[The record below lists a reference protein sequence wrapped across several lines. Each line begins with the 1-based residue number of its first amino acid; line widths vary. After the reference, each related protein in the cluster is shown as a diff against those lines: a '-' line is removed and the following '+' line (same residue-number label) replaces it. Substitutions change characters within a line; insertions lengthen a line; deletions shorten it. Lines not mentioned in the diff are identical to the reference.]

1 MAAAAIVVL
10 LVCSLPSLLVC
21 SLPSLL
27 VGAAAAGGGEKQ
39 SYVVYLGEHAHGER
53 LGAAAAA
60 DVDVEALARQ
70 AEDSHCE
77 LLAGVLGDKEK
88 AREAIFYSYTRHIN
102 GFAANLDAAAAAK
115 IAGELLHLRRRR
127 RRRRPLVR

>member
-1 MAAAAIVVL
+1 MYFSILSTSIPLAAMAAAAIVVL
-10 LVCSLPSLLVC
+10 LVCSLPSLLV
-21 SLPSLL
+21 
-27 VGAAAAGGGEKQ
+27 GAAAAGSGEKQ

-77 LLAGVLGDKEK
+77 LLAGVLGE
-88 AREAIFYSYTRHIN
+88 
-102 GFAANLDAAAAAK
+102 
-115 IAGELLHLRRRR
+115 
-127 RRRRPLVR
+127 